1 MLTLNQLKSDL
12 EIQTLLNLADHQL
25 DVMGYTEHGAR
36 HRSIVCARTQAILQS
51 AGATARE
58 VELGKISAYLHDVG
72 CFVARQSHAQS
83 GALLSYRLLRERGMD
98 VSDCA
103 IVANAI
109 ANHDEQTGHP
119 CSKVSAALVIAD
131 KSDVHRDRVRKGK
144 LNGDLALINASDIH
158 DRVNY
163 SVISSEVV
171 VDEQTK
177 RLLLC
182 LGLDANVSS
191 AMDYFEIFLGR
202 MKMCKQAAKVL
213 GFTFNLKINGQ
224 ILA

>member
-1 MLTLNQLKSDL
+1 MLTLSQLQNDL

-36 HRSIVCARTQAILQS
+36 HRGVVCSRTQQILQS
-51 AGATARE
+51 SGATARE
-58 VELGKISAYLHDVG
+58 IELGKMAAYLHDVG

-83 GALLSYRLLRERGMD
+83 GALLAYQLLRSRGMD

-103 IVANAI
+103 IVSNAI

-119 CSKVSAALVIAD
+119 CSNVSAALVLAD
-131 KSDVHRDRVRKGK
+131 KSDVHRDRVRPTK
-144 LNGDLALINASDIH
+144 LNGELLLINASDIH
-158 DRVNY
+158 DRANY
-163 SVISSEVV
+163 SVISSDVL
-171 VDEQTK
+171 VDGASKTIVLQ
-177 RLLLC
+177 

-202 MKMCKQAAKVL
+202 MKMCKQAANVL
-213 GFTFNLKINGQ
+213 GFVFNLKVNGQ

>member
-1 MLTLNQLKSDL
+1 MLTLSQLQSDL

-36 HRSIVCARTQAILQS
+36 HRGIVCTRTEKILRS
-51 AGATARE
+51 AGATQRE
-58 VELGKISAYLHDVG
+58 VELGKISAYLHDIG

-83 GALLSYRLLRERGMD
+83 GALLCYKLLRERSVD
-98 VSDCA
+98 VCDCA
-103 IVANAI
+103 IIANAI

-119 CSKVSAALVIAD
+119 CSKVSAALVLAD

-144 LNGDLALINASDIH
+144 LDNQLALINASDIH

-163 SVISSEVV
+163 SVISSDVV
-171 VDEQTK
+171 IDDEGK
-177 RLLLC
+177 RIVLC
-182 LGLDANVSS
+182 LGLDAKVSS

-202 MKMCKQAAKVL
+202 MKMCKQSAKVL
-213 GFTFNLKINGQ
+213 GFTFNLEINGQ

>member
-12 EIQTLLNLADHQL
+12 EIQTLLSLAEHQL

-36 HRSIVCARTQAILQS
+36 HRAIVCARTEKILKS
-51 AGATARE
+51 ANATTHE
-58 VELGKISAYLHDVG
+58 LELGKISAYLHDIG

-83 GALLSYRLLRERGMD
+83 GALLVYRLLRERDMD

-103 IVANAI
+103 MVSNAS

-119 CSKVSAALVIAD
+119 CSKVSAALVLAD

-144 LNGDLALINASDIH
+144 LDSQSTLINLGDIH
-158 DRVNY
+158 DRVSY
-163 SVISSEVV
+163 SVISSEVD
-171 VDEQTK
+171 VDGTSK
-177 RLLLC
+177 KIVLR

-202 MKMCKQAAKVL
+202 MKMCKESAKVL
-213 GFTFNLKINGQ
+213 GFTFNLEVNGQ

>member
-1 MLTLNQLKSDL
+1 MLTLNQLMSDL

-36 HRSIVCARTQAILQS
+36 HRSIVCSRIEKILKC
-51 AGATARE
+51 ANATERE
-58 VELGKISAYLHDVG
+58 IELGKISAYFHDVG
-72 CFVARQSHAQS
+72 CFLARQSHAQS
-83 GALLSYRLLRERGMD
+83 GALLAYRLLRERG
-98 VSDCA
+98 VNVTDCA
-103 IVANAI
+103 TVANAI

-119 CSKVSAALVIAD
+119 CSNVSAALVIAD
-131 KSDVHRDRVRKGK
+131 KSDVHRNRVRRGK
-144 LNGDLALINASDIH
+144 LTNDFDLINQADIH

-163 SVISSEVV
+163 SVISSEVDIDV
-171 VDEQTK
+171 ATK
-177 RLLLC
+177 RIVLS

-202 MKMCKQAAKVL
+202 MKMCKESAKVL